1 MAATRRRHEGAD
13 RFIPDG
19 EKRSIQMS
27 RVPQYMYKV
36 AGWEVTNTGLTAN
49 KVEHLEGHRVEL
61 EEKMVLFKD
70 LSAQHAAF
78 TTSKQEV
85 AKKMQTLF
93 REVETLVAFIRTGLR
108 QHHGKDSEQLI
119 QYGLQPFRGLKAS
132 EEKAAKPKTSGASG
146 EPTPAS

>member
-1 MAATRRRHEGAD
+1 
-13 RFIPDG
+13 
-19 EKRSIQMS
+19 MS
-27 RVPQYMYKV
+27 RVPQYMHTV

-70 LSAQHAAF
+70 LSAQHAAL

-85 AKKMQTLF
+85 GKKMQTLF
-93 REVETLVAFIRTGLR
+93 RQVETLVAFIRAGVR
-108 QHHGKDSEQLI
+108 QHFGKDSEKMI
-119 QYGLQPFRGLKAS
+119 EFGLQPFRGRKTS
-132 EEKAAKPKTSGASG
+132 EEKADKPKRSEASA